1 MLSYKTIC
9 LSTQGSH
16 VNKSYPCFQSSDEEC
31 DKKVYLYSLEQ
42 LHLHRSISK
51 TQCQFSNR
59 VEPIMSYYEKQNIK
73 CLDTTFYDIRATHR
87 KRGVGRGSIKTIHA
101 LKFEQMI
108 YLSKKN

>member
-1 MLSYKTIC
+1 MLIKLITVF
-9 LSTQGSH
+9 ST
-16 VNKSYPCFQSSDEEC
+16 CDEEC
-31 DKKVYLYSLEQ
+31 DKKYSLEQ

-59 VEPIMSYYEKQNIK
+59 VEPIM

>member
-1 MLSYKTIC
+1 MLIKLITVF
-9 LSTQGSH
+9 ST
-16 VNKSYPCFQSSDEEC
+16 CDEEC
-31 DKKVYLYSLEQ
+31 DKKYSLEQ

-59 VEPIMSYYEKQNIK
+59 VEPIMSLKYEKQNIK
-73 CLDTTFYDIRATHR
+73 CLDTTFYDIRTTHR